1 MRRAY
6 RGHYLHARRR
16 GRHCQ
21 RVDGRRREPGNDP
34 FSELEPGLYLLTEEI
49 PDSVR
54 LAYVTECRSDVRSFS
69 SPLSP
74 FTVIEP
80 EGRVNVELLPGE
92 DLECDWYNILQD
104 TPGTI
109 TLIKYWCQGNVVNAE
124 NCEIFIGGIAF
135 TLIPQDGGEEIPLL
149 TGNDGM
155 ATTEAE
161 GVYEVVEDDFE
172 WCSAQS
178 DAADADGNIV
188 VESGREVEVEIF
200 NCGPQPI
207 QGSS

>member
-1 MRRAY
+1 M
-6 RGHYLHARRR
+6 
-16 GRHCQ
+16 
-21 RVDGRRREPGNDP
+21 
-34 FSELEPGLYLLTEEI
+34 YLLTEEI

-124 NCEIFIGGIAF
+124 NCEIFIRRYRLHAHPAGRRR
-135 TLIPQDGGEEIPLL
+135 
-149 TGNDGM
+149 GNP
-155 ATTEAE
+155 
-161 GVYEVVEDDFE
+161 
-172 WCSAQS
+172 
-178 DAADADGNIV
+178 AADRQRRHGDDRG
-188 VESGREVEVEIF
+188 
-200 NCGPQPI
+200 
-207 QGSS
+207 

>member
-1 MRRAY
+1 M
-6 RGHYLHARRR
+6 
-16 GRHCQ
+16 
-21 RVDGRRREPGNDP
+21 
-34 FSELEPGLYLLTEEI
+34 
-49 PDSVR
+49 R

-178 DAADADGNIV
+178 GRGRRGWQHRGRVWSGGGGRDLQLRPATDPGQLV
-188 VESGREVEVEIF
+188 GREDGGHHVGHQIEIW
-200 NCGPQPI
+200 C
-207 QGSS
+207 